1 MFPELTN
8 EEQDYVVQNIQ
19 AFFGTRCHG

>member
-1 MFPELTN
+1 MFPELTD

-19 AFFGTRCHG
+19 AFFGTRCHR

>member
-19 AFFGTRCHG
+19 AFFGTRCRR

>member
-1 MFPELTN
+1 MFPELAN